1 MDFPIDEFSSKTV
14 VNHFEYDSTKCK
26 GILIKRKP
34 KMEEA
39 YEDPITNMI
48 IDNGKKLKENPIIT
62 NKIESLNNS
71 YNSSNNSL
79 KIDKTYKTSVQTNK
93 SIAELKALYHND
105 TQKNKSN
112 QVLIRDSNYED
123 SEGSLKNDK
132 SKIFY

>member
-1 MDFPIDEFSSKTV
+1 
-14 VNHFEYDSTKCK
+14 
-26 GILIKRKP
+26 
-34 KMEEA
+34 MEEA

>member
-1 MDFPIDEFSSKTV
+1 
-14 VNHFEYDSTKCK
+14 
-26 GILIKRKP
+26 
-34 KMEEA
+34 MEEA

-48 IDNGKKLKENPIIT
+48 IDNGKKVKGNPIIS
-62 NKIESLNNS
+62 NKIESINNS
-71 YNSSNNSL
+71 NNNSNNSI
-79 KIDKTYKTSVQTNK
+79 KNEKNYKTSVQTNK

-112 QVLIRDSNYED
+112 QVLIRDSNYQD